1 MFPPTRGY
9 ALVGGYDITKEID
22 MVHLVIGL
30 CPQFDVLWADLTCI
44 EHLLFYAR
52 LKGIPPSEE
61 QSHVRQVLREVGLY
75 DARNRSS
82 VNLSGGM
89 RRRLSLA
96 ISFVGKSRITFLDEP
111 TTGLDPASRRHI
123 WTIIARGKKDRA
135 IILTTHSMDEAETL
149 CNNLG
154 ILAHGVLRCVGSP
167 QHLKTTHGE
176 GYLLTVSYDPTEK
189 KMASRFM
196 KRALPIAVRTAR
208 FRGTDHYKIPRG
220 TVQVSDVFAI
230 MEKESKSQGIK
241 DWNINQ
247 LGLDDIFQSI
257 VNSSKIAAADSS
269 MVT

>member
-1 MFPPTRGY
+1 
-9 ALVGGYDITKEID
+9 
-22 MVHLVIGL
+22 VIEL
-30 CPQFDVLWADLTCI
+30 CPQFDVLWDVTCK

-52 LKGIPPSEE
+52 LKGILPSEE
-61 QSHVRQVLREVGLY
+61 DVHVRQILREVGLY

-82 VNLSGGM
+82 INLSGGM

-149 CNNLG
+149 CNNIG
-154 ILAHGVLRCVGSP
+154 ILAHGVLRCLGSP

-176 GYLLTVSYDPTEK
+176 GYLLTVSYDQNEK
-189 KMASRFM
+189 RSASKFV
-196 KRALPIAVRTAR
+196 KKAFPNAVRYSR
-208 FRGTDHYKIPRG
+208 FRGTDQYRIPRNG
-220 TVQVSDVFAI
+220 DIEVSNVFAK

-241 DWNINQ
+241 DWSISQ

-257 VNSSKIAAADSS
+257 VKSTQTEVERSSKSLPERSS
-269 MVT
+269 KSFTERKSK

>member
-1 MFPPTRGY
+1 
-9 ALVGGYDITKEID
+9 VGGYDITRDID

-30 CPQFDVLWADLTCI
+30 CPQFDVLWDDLTCK

-61 QSHVRQVLREVGLY
+61 DEHVRQILREVGLY
-75 DARNRSS
+75 DARNRNSI
-82 VNLSGGM
+82 NLSGGM

-149 CNNLG
+149 CNNIG
-154 ILAHGVLRCVGSP
+154 ILAHGVLRCLGSP

-176 GYLLTVSYDPTEK
+176 GYLLTVSYAQNDK
-189 KMASRFM
+189 RSASRFV
-196 KRALPIAVRTAR
+196 KKAFPAAVRALR
-208 FRGTDHYKIPRG
+208 FRGTDQYKIPRG
-220 TVQVSDVFAI
+220 NVEVSNVFAK
-230 MEKESKSQGIK
+230 MEKESQNQGIK
-241 DWNINQ
+241 DWSISQ

-257 VNSSKIAAADSS
+257 VRSTQNEVERSTNI
-269 MVT
+269 